1 MAIEVVF
8 DHFYMR
14 TPTEK
19 QPIIMVSGEKEDA
32 VEKQD
37 KSDREEEAKKNRGGK
52 QTMMKNEG
60 AIGDSIRL
68 RPYPGAYNLSTP
80 I

>member
-19 QPIIMVSGEKEDA
+19 QPIIMVSGEKEEA

-37 KSDREEEAKKNRGGK
+37 KSDREEEAKKNRGESK
-52 QTMMKNEG
+52 
-60 AIGDSIRL
+60 L
-68 RPYPGAYNLSTP
+68 
-80 I
+80 